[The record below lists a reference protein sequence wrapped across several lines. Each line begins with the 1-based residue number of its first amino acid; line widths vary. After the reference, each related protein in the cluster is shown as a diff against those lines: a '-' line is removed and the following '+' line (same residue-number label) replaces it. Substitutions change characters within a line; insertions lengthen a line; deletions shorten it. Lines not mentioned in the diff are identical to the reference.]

1 MEEDVREEVRRK
13 IVLRYYMERIMNEE
27 NDWDCNVERDDVEGK
42 AGCASRDEVMQALS
56 GIKI

>member
-1 MEEDVREEVRRK
+1 MYERKCEGK